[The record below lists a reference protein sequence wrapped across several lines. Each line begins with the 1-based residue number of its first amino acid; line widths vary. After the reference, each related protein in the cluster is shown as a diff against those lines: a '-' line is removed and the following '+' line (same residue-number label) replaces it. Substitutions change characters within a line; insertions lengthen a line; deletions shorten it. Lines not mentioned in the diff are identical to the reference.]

1 MIAGAARRKCRGAP
15 GTTLRQRLLAETSLV
30 PIALSPDTAVMP
42 GPLVGT
48 QGSSITRVDV
58 SPEQLLSIADQCVK
72 CGFCLPQCPT
82 FLKLAN
88 EADSPRGRIAII
100 QGWATGQLAMSP
112 ALAAHLDGCLGC
124 RACEGACPSLVAY
137 GRLADAAKAVRVARG
152 PGWRRAWLRL
162 WLGLLA
168 DARVTRIM
176 AAAARLYAR
185 SGLARWAER
194 CGLSRFQAIA
204 PLHRLAGAIPATAA
218 PVPPAAVAGPAD
230 LEIFVGC
237 MGGLAQGRAIAA
249 ARTLL
254 ARIGL
259 RVRVP
264 AGAACCGALHRHNG
278 LPVPGERR
286 RDTCARQPGDPP
298 LVGLA
303 SACVAELR
311 EAAGT
316 ADTQEF
322 CTWLDRRPELAGRGF
337 RPLAGRVLVHEPC
350 SHRNLLGG
358 NAAVYRLLRRIPG
371 LDCRPLPGTET
382 CCGAAGTYLLQQPAM
397 AGALLADHLAGLAE
411 LAPDL
416 IVTTNPGCA
425 LHLIAGLK
433 EAGLAVEVCH
443 PVELLARQL
452 A

>member
-1 MIAGAARRKCRGAP
+1 M
-15 GTTLRQRLLAETSLV
+15 
-30 PIALSPDTAVMP
+30 
-42 GPLVGT
+42 
-48 QGSSITRVDV
+48 

-82 FLKLAN
+82 FVKLAN
-88 EADSPRGRIAII
+88 EADSPRGRIALV
-100 QGWATGQLAMSP
+100 QGWVTGQLTMGPS
-112 ALAAHLDGCLGC
+112 LAAHLDGCLVC
-124 RACEGACPSLVAY
+124 RACEGACPSLVDY
-137 GRLADAAKAVRVARG
+137 GRLADGARAARVDQG

-168 DARVTRIM
+168 DARATRLM
-176 AAAARLYAR
+176 AAAAWLYAR
-185 SGLARWAER
+185 RGPARLAEWS
-194 CGLSRFQAIA
+194 GLSRLQAIA
-204 PLHRLAGAIPATAA
+204 PWHRLAGAIPATAA
-218 PVPPAAVAGPAD
+218 PVPPTEDGGPAD
-230 LEIFVGC
+230 LEVFVGC

-254 ARIGL
+254 ARLGL

-264 AGAACCGALHRHNG
+264 AGASCCGALHRHNG
-278 LPVPGERR
+278 LPAAGDRR
-286 RDTCARQPGDPP
+286 RDACARRPGDPP

-316 ADTQEF
+316 ADTHEF
-322 CTWLDRRPELAGRGF
+322 CDWLERRPELAGLGF
-337 RPLAGRVLVHEPC
+337 RPLGRRVLVHEPC

-358 NAAVYRLLRRIPG
+358 NAAVYRLLGRIPG
-371 LDCRPLPGTET
+371 LDCRPLPGPAT
-382 CCGAAGTYLLQQPAM
+382 CCGAAGTYLLRQPAM
-397 AGALLADHLAGLAE
+397 AGALLADQLAGLAG

-425 LHLIAGLK
+425 LHLIAGLR

-443 PVELLARQL
+443 PVELLARQVE
-452 A
+452 